1 MEFDEQSKP
10 DINFVP
16 CVTWVR
22 RGVAK
27 PVPERVKL
35 TADELAE
42 VINQAKKDLENAEKD
57 DNESDS
63 EEATTNDDK
72 KKSDKK
78 DKTEDDII
86 DEYGLDTYDDEE
98 ESAEGG
104 GKLLG
109 LGDLTSFADPRQD
122 PFLSLDKDLGE
133 DDEED
138 QEDFNI
144 RSTDNLILAGHVEG
158 DSAMV
163 EVYVYND
170 VEDALYIHHDIMLQ
184 SFPLTLEWLSYDPES
199 DKRGSLVAVG
209 TMEPIIEVWDLDL
222 VDSLEPAFRLG
233 VKGSKKRGVK
243 RVGHKDAVLSL
254 SWNSNVDNVL
264 GSGSADHTALVWDMS
279 QQSVVSRLEC
289 HQEKVQAVSWH
300 PFEQHA
306 LVTGACDSYVRVFDC
321 RTVGQ
326 HKKWSVGQGGE
337 VERVVWDHF
346 NPHRLLA
353 SSDQGSV
360 VCVDLRQ
367 ERKPVWTLSAHS
379 DAVTGLSLSS
389 QCPGALVTVSQ
400 DKVLKVWDISGES
413 PEFVV
418 ERDVNLGQL
427 HACAPCPD
435 APFVVSMGGDK
446 KSDNFKVRR

>member
-1 MEFDEQSKP
+1 M
-10 DINFVP
+10 
-16 CVTWVR
+16 
-22 RGVAK
+22 
-27 PVPERVKL
+27 
-35 TADELAE
+35 
-42 VINQAKKDLENAEKD
+42 
-57 DNESDS
+57 
-63 EEATTNDDK
+63 
-72 KKSDKK
+72 
-78 DKTEDDII
+78 
-86 DEYGLDTYDDEE
+86 
-98 ESAEGG
+98 
-104 GKLLG
+104 
-109 LGDLTSFADPRQD
+109 
-122 PFLSLDKDLGE
+122 
-133 DDEED
+133 
-138 QEDFNI
+138 
-144 RSTDNLILAGHVEG
+144 
-158 DSAMV
+158 
-163 EVYVYND
+163 
-170 VEDALYIHHDIMLQ
+170 
-184 SFPLTLEWLSYDPES
+184 
-199 DKRGSLVAVG
+199 G

-306 LVTGACDSYVRVFDC
+306 LVAGACDSYVRVFDC

-367 ERKPVWTLSAHS
+367 ERKPLWTLSAHS

-446 KSDNFKVRR
+446 KSDNFKVWDIRESDAVRARFGGRKLQNPLHTAEFGFSTADEAEPAEEMETEIGLGAMSLKDGEGNDVKVKDEKMKSSSGAAGKFQKNDKKKKKSKKMNF